1 MRMPVLWM
9 AGANIMRSGS
19 RAGFVCGLTCGPVF
33 PFRSGAVEERPVS
46 IPPGAIPANLRDF
59 ARKGKEPDA
68 IRERRAAGPDGW
80 NRTGIYCR

>member
-1 MRMPVLWM
+1 MPVLWM

-33 PFRSGAVEERPVS
+33 PFRSGTVEEKTPVL

-59 ARKGKEPDA
+59 ARKGKEPDCL
-68 IRERRAAGPDGW
+68 PHSF
-80 NRTGIYCR
+80 